1 MKQKINIFALSL
13 WIISFQIISFSIGM
27 ISRGNKDWY
36 YSLTK
41 STYTPPGFVFG
52 IVWPILYTA
61 LAVVG
66 YLFWIKRD
74 KFKLVS
80 TLFAIQMIL
89 NWAWNPIF
97 FGMKMIELSYL
108 VLAAILI
115 LNICII
121 YESYKREKV
130 IFYIL
135 LPYFTWICFAYY
147 LTTMIFIL
155 N

>member
-36 YSLTK
+36 YALTK